1 MGSSFLFCLCKYKY
15 NEFILLFKTLYF
27 HLKDNLMFIAKNNHI
42 LWVYIEEKEMK
53 RPQRERTNGTVGWY
67 KVFILHM
74 KYYSST

>member
-1 MGSSFLFCLCKYKY
+1 
-15 NEFILLFKTLYF
+15 
-27 HLKDNLMFIAKNNHI
+27 MFIAKNNHI